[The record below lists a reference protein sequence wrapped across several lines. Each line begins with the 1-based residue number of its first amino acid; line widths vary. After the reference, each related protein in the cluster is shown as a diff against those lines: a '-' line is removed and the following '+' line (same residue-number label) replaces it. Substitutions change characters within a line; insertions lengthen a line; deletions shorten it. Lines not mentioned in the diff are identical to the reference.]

1 MNSDQLFD
9 YLVATDSLDEFLGLD
24 LPDSIKQEIDK
35 LVKDYKRNII
45 NEDEIQDVLMGM
57 EIQYK
62 INYEL
67 LFNYFKKQL

>member
-1 MNSDQLFD
+1 MNSDKLFD

>member
-1 MNSDQLFD
+1 MNSDKLFD
-9 YLVATDSLDEFLGLD
+9 YLVATDSLDEFLGFD